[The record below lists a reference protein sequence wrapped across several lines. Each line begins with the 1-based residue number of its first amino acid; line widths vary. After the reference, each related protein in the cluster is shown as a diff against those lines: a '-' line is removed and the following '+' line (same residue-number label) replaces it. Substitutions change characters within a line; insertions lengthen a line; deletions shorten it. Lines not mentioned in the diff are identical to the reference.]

1 MGTSTVINTEAAGKL
16 SWTKYN
22 KLVKGAGSQ
31 VAVARQLGVAPST
44 VRNWGLRLRTLRSAS
59 TAG

>member
-1 MGTSTVINTEAAGKL
+1 MGTAAVINTQAAGKL

-22 KLVKGAGSQ
+22 KLVKGRTQ
-31 VAVARQLGVAPST
+31 VEVARELGVAPST
-44 VRNWGLRLRTLRSAS
+44 VRNWGLRLRTLRSAN